1 MTPEQENQL
10 FRSMGSIEAKQE
22 TILVTLETHQQVN
35 REASAALNSRLDRLG
50 NEIDRRFVEINDRV
64 SATESAQQHHANELS
79 NLKVKV
85 AVYGGAAG
93 VMTML
98 VAELV
103 KGAMK

>member
-10 FRSMGSIEAKQE
+10 FRSMGSIEAK
-22 TILVTLETHQQVN
+22 
-35 REASAALNSRLDRLG
+35 LDRLG
-50 NEIDRRFVEINDRV
+50 NEIDRRFGEINNRV

-93 VMTML
+93 VITML